1 MWFLLLIYLW
11 PIVLGGKSIIPY
23 DTLYGME
30 PYRSE
35 ASEAKATH
43 SISGVWNLGSLDAI
57 YTTVPMAAATKR
69 ELGSGYLP
77 VWDTNTLT
85 GFPLGAF
92 YSTYP
97 INLIAITF
105 LSPERA
111 LAIET
116 FFHLLLLSLFAYLI
130 IVSLGSDPLAG
141 VVAGIAASTNGIVIY
156 YLISPAHLPA
166 AAWMLG
172 PFLCLL
178 RFKKQRNWRWTLVA
192 GICYGMLISTTNAQS
207 LLYTSMAYGA
217 YAVCLIGIELWRRAA
232 PRALAH
238 LLHSL
243 GMVVIGILLG
253 LPTLIMIIQFKSGI
267 DRAPLVFPKIPFHSW
282 IWMFIPFYWGDVLPP
297 SNLVSA
303 MPLHARVYIGVIPL
317 AFAITAL
324 VFSKK
329 AESKIWMG
337 LAASLFAITMG
348 LPPFTYLFSVLSQR

>member
-35 ASEAKATH
+35 ASEVKATH

-69 ELGSGYLP
+69 QLGSRYLP

-111 LAIET
+111 LNLET
-116 FFHLLLLSLFAYLI
+116 FFHLLLLSLFAYLTV
-130 IVSLGSDPLAG
+130 VSLEGHPVAG
-141 VVAGIAASTNGIVIY
+141 VMAGIVASINGIVIY

-166 AAWMLG
+166 VAWMLG

-178 RFKKQRNWRWTLVA
+178 RFTKQHNWHRKLVT
-192 GICYGMLISTTNAQS
+192 GLCYGML
-207 LLYTSMAYGA
+207 
-217 YAVCLIGIELWRRAA
+217 
-232 PRALAH
+232 
-238 LLHSL
+238 
-243 GMVVIGILLG
+243 
-253 LPTLIMIIQFKSGI
+253 
-267 DRAPLVFPKIPFHSW
+267 
-282 IWMFIPFYWGDVLPP
+282 
-297 SNLVSA
+297 
-303 MPLHARVYIGVIPL
+303 
-317 AFAITAL
+317 
-324 VFSKK
+324 
-329 AESKIWMG
+329 
-337 LAASLFAITMG
+337 
-348 LPPFTYLFSVLSQR
+348 